1 MYKIL
6 GICLLTKKSKI
17 IEGQMFSTKMK
28 WRHISRNK
36 QKMIKILL
44 YEYSA

>member
-17 IEGQMFSTKMK
+17 IEGQMFSNQNEMASYLT
-28 WRHISRNK
+28 
-36 QKMIKILL
+36 Q
-44 YEYSA
+44 